1 LFAVNFPQFKQRGW
15 VRNLEF
21 QMIRKDGTL
30 LPVSLSATAILDEA
44 DNFRMSR
51 SVVLDI
57 SDRKR
62 TETSAP
68 RNYWTFS
75 RIVHDGGLI

>member
-51 SVVLDI
+51 SWI
-57 SDRKR
+57 
-62 TETSAP
+62 
-68 RNYWTFS
+68 
-75 RIVHDGGLI
+75 